1 MKKLLYLFSAVAL
14 LLTSCSSDDDD
25 SSSSGTLLTKIIETY
40 DDGTIENITYTYNG
54 NKIVKISSDLDLRD
68 ETIYT
73 YSGDLITKEEYFFD
87 DGAGDTFEEVTEYEY
102 DANLKLIKSTRT
114 DEFGEIEIDNFTYN
128 SNGTV
133 SFITTS
139 GGTTIATGTIY
150 FNGNQPYKKEITQDP
165 GTIWEADWV
174 EENTFD
180 NKVSPF
186 ANITGFSKIMI
197 ASPKYI
203 RGYDGIVNNHLTLS
217 IDGSNEESS
226 TYTYNSNNMPAT
238 DIYVDHNNSD
248 YNSTSQ
254 YIYN

>member
-102 DANLKLIKSTRT
+102 DANPSFFKNSCFSCSNFVFQSMLTQSSDWQKRIIFYVRVARIVTWST
-114 DEFGEIEIDNFTYN
+114 I
-128 SNGTV
+128 
-133 SFITTS
+133 
-139 GGTTIATGTIY
+139 
-150 FNGNQPYKKEITQDP
+150 
-165 GTIWEADWV
+165 
-174 EENTFD
+174 
-180 NKVSPF
+180 
-186 ANITGFSKIMI
+186 
-197 ASPKYI
+197 
-203 RGYDGIVNNHLTLS
+203 
-217 IDGSNEESS
+217 
-226 TYTYNSNNMPAT
+226 
-238 DIYVDHNNSD
+238 
-248 YNSTSQ
+248 
-254 YIYN
+254 